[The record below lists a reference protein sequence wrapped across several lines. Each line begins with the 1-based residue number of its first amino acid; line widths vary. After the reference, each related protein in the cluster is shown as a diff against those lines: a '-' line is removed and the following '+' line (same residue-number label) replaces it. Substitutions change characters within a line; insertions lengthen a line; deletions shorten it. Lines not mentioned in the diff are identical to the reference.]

1 MSTGITYGASSTYTL
16 DDSSNY
22 GLRFNTSTK
31 TYANASNASG
41 NAAMTGVL
49 DALNA
54 YLATTQANAPNGPVS
69 VDPLTTADTTP
80 TVTGDVTLQSG
91 ENLTVEING
100 VVYSTSIGLT
110 MSGTNWSVTVPSDL
124 AVGTY
129 SVTAAITN
137 VDGYSLS
144 DGTIN
149 ELSILVPIPLIQC

>member
-1 MSTGITYGASSTYTL
+1 
-16 DDSSNY
+16 
-22 GLRFNTSTK
+22 
-31 TYANASNASG
+31 
-41 NAAMTGVL
+41 MTGVW

-69 VDPLTTADTTP
+69 VDPLTTAETTP

-100 VVYSTSIGLT
+100 VVYSTSTGLT

-149 ELSILVPIPLIQC
+149 ELSILVPAPLIQY

>member
-1 MSTGITYGASSTYTL
+1 
-16 DDSSNY
+16 
-22 GLRFNTSTK
+22 
-31 TYANASNASG
+31 
-41 NAAMTGVL
+41 MTGVL

-149 ELSILVPIPLIQC
+149 KLSILVLTPLIQC

>member
-1 MSTGITYGASSTYTL
+1 M
-16 DDSSNY
+16 
-22 GLRFNTSTK
+22 
-31 TYANASNASG
+31 
-41 NAAMTGVL
+41 
-49 DALNA
+49 
-54 YLATTQANAPNGPVS
+54 
-69 VDPLTTADTTP
+69 TTADTTP

-100 VVYSTSIGLT
+100 VVYSISTGLT

-149 ELSILVPIPLIQC
+149 KLSILVPTPLIQC